1 MTESRKDT
9 DLIMVVTSDI
19 AGQLRGKAMPHS
31 AREERSSI
39 GVGWTPTNV
48 FQTSLGPIADTPWG
62 ALGDLILR
70 PDFSTL
76 VDLKIP
82 QYGVDECFVMGNVL
96 TLDERRWECCLRG
109 QLASAVETLR
119 RTHGLSVSAAFEH
132 EFHYSGAEGQ
142 EGLGYSLEALRR
154 LGSFPNR
161 LMDALNW
168 AGLVPD
174 TFSPEF
180 GPAQCEVTVKPN
192 EALRAADDAV
202 VLREITRAVA
212 VGLDARASFTP
223 IVDPKTVG
231 NGVHVHFSLFDLDG
245 QPVDHDARRPNGVS
259 DKAGS
264 FLAGVLKYMPDFL
277 CMTAPS
283 VASYMRLTPHRWSAA
298 FNNLGVQD
306 REAAVR
312 ICPVFKSGADE
323 DVSAKFH
330 FEYRAS
336 DAAASPYLL
345 LAAIVRAGTSGLDEA
360 LQPPQATGMDLTEAG
375 EAELFE
381 ISVSRLPGSLAE
393 ALDGLESSD
402 WARSAFGDVLVD
414 TYLRHK
420 RCEVELMQDLSDDE
434 ICARYAAVY

>member
-1 MTESRKDT
+1 MTESRKGT

-31 AREERSSI
+31 AREERSGI
-39 GVGWTPTNV
+39 GVGWTPTNI

-62 ALGDLILR
+62 AIGDLILR

-76 VDLKIP
+76 VDLAIP
-82 QYGVDECFVMGNVL
+82 EYAVDECFVIGDVL
-96 TLDERRWECCLRG
+96 TLDGQRWECCLRG
-109 QLASAVETLR
+109 QLAGAVETLR
-119 RTHGLSVSAAFEH
+119 RTHGLTVKAAFEH

-142 EGLGYSLEALRR
+142 EGLGYSLRALRR
-154 LGSFPNR
+154 MGAFPNR
-161 LMDALNW
+161 LMDTISR

-192 EALRAADDAV
+192 NALGAADDAV
-202 VLREITRAVA
+202 VLREMTRAVA
-212 VGLDARASFTP
+212 RGLGARASFTP
-223 IVDPKTVG
+223 IADPRSVG
-231 NGVHVHFSLFDLDG
+231 NGTHIHFSLFDVDG
-245 QPVDHDARRPNGVS
+245 QPVDYDARRPNGVS

-264 FLAGVLKYMPDFL
+264 FLAGVLKYAPDLL

-312 ICPVFKSGADE
+312 ICPVFRTDADD
-323 DVSAKFH
+323 DVPAKFH
-330 FEYRAS
+330 FEFRAG

-345 LAAIVRAGTSGLDEA
+345 LAALIRAGISGLDEA
-360 LQPPQATGMDLTEAG
+360 LPQPQATAMDLTEAG

-381 ISVSRLPGSLAE
+381 ISVSRFPQSLAE
-393 ALDGLESSD
+393 ALDGLADSD
-402 WARSAFGDVLVD
+402 WARSAFGETLVD
-414 TYLRHK
+414 AYLRHK
-420 RCEVELMQDLSDDE
+420 RCEVDLMKDLSDEE
-434 ICARYAAVY
+434 ICARYGAVY